1 MTDFAA
7 LADLVDRIVR
17 RQMEQDGTPGLVL
30 AVTDRDG
37 VILSRHYG
45 YADLAARRPVTS
57 ETLFEIGSTGKSFT
71 AVLALQLS
79 EEGLLDLD
87 QPVTTYLPWFEVRSD
102 YEPITV
108 RHLLGH
114 TAGIV
119 TGMDC
124 TPDAL
129 SEVWGLRLTETGAS
143 PGTYFHYSNVGYKI
157 IGLVLTR
164 VSGKSY
170 GELVRERILEP
181 LQMTRSEPIITHEV
195 RSRIALGHSPA
206 YDDRPPQPHHGL
218 VPAAWIETDTGDGSI
233 AATAD
238 DMAAFARFLL
248 HRGEG
253 PDGRLIS
260 EAGFRQLIEPA
271 MNVEDDLFYGLGMYM
286 WEDDGHSM
294 IGHDGGMI
302 GYSGGLEADLD
313 TGIGVAI
320 LVNGPGAPV
329 SISHR
334 ILTAAR
340 AVVTGQPL
348 PEVYADN
355 APETNPFEAYVGTY
369 RCVSEHPRPSI
380 VVRVSDDALVLVPD
394 DAADGV
400 IPLKP
405 YWDDDTFLAIGQ
417 AWEIYPVRFE
427 RDEAE
432 RVIDLIH
439 GPDQYRRTDVDD
451 TPYEPATEGW
461 GAYVGHY
468 RAHNPWAT
476 NMRVALRRGK
486 LWLSWPEA
494 PDGFDD
500 ENLLVPIDEST
511 FRIGDDPALP
521 ERIHFTAIADGQ
533 ALEAVISGGSYYR
546 FFTP

>member
-7 LADLVDRIVR
+7 LSDLVDRIVR
-17 RQMEQDGTPGLVL
+17 SRMERDGTPGLAL
-30 AVTDRDG
+30 AVTDRSG
-37 VILSRHYG
+37 VILSRQYG
-45 YADLAARRPVTS
+45 YANLAARRPVTS

-87 QPVTTYLPWFEVRSD
+87 QPVTTYLPWFEVRSQF
-102 YEPITV
+102 EPITV

-129 SEVWGLRLTETGAS
+129 AEVWTLRLTETGS
-143 PGTYFHYSNVGYKI
+143 PPGAFYHYSNVGYKV
-157 IGLVLTR
+157 IGLVLTA
-164 VSGKSY
+164 VSGKGY
-170 GELVRERILEP
+170 GDLVRERIFEP
-181 LQMTRSEPIITHEV
+181 LEMTRSEPIITHEV
-195 RSRIALGHSPA
+195 RSRFAVGYSPA

-248 HRGEG
+248 RRGEG
-253 PDGRLIS
+253 SHGRIVS
-260 EAGFRQLIEPA
+260 EAGFAQMIEPA
-271 MNVEDDLFYGLGMYM
+271 MTVEDDLSYGLGIYS
-286 WEDDGHSM
+286 WNDDGHAM

-302 GYSGGLEADLD
+302 GYLGGLEADLD
-313 TGIGVAI
+313 TCLGVAI
-320 LVNGPGAPV
+320 LVNGPGEPV

-334 ILTAAR
+334 VLTAAR
-340 AVVTGQPL
+340 AAVMGQPL
-348 PEVYADN
+348 PEVDADD
-355 APETNPFEAYVGTY
+355 APEIDQAYVGTY
-369 RCVSEHPRPSI
+369 RCISERARPSI
-380 VVRVSDDALVLVPD
+380 DVRVADDALILVQD
-394 DAADGV
+394 DAAGGV
-400 IPLKP
+400 VPLKP
-405 YWDDDTFLAIGQ
+405 FWGDDTFLATSP
-417 AWEIYPVRFE
+417 AWEIYPVHFA
-427 RDEAE
+427 RDQDE
-432 RVIDLIH
+432 RVTDLIH
-439 GPDQYRRTDVDD
+439 GPDQYRRAEVDD
-451 TPYEPATEGW
+451 SPFEPAPDTW
-461 GAYVGHY
+461 HAFVGHY
-468 RAHNPWAT
+468 RAHNPWAP
-476 NMRVALRRGK
+476 NARVVLRRGQ
-486 LWLSWPEA
+486 LYLIWPEE

-500 ENLLVPIDEST
+500 ENILVPIDDAT
-511 FRIGDDPALP
+511 FRVGDDPALP